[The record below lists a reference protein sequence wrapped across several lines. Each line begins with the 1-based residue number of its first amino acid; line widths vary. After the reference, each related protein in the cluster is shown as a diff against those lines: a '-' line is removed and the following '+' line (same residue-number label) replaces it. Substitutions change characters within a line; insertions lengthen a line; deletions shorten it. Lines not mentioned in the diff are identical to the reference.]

1 MAFRTLNHDDTT
13 LFNNR
18 LWKLMEKKNI
28 STAKELATA
37 LYEAGLVAVKQKP
50 NDNSDEVNKAN
61 AIGSVEKKIQA
72 HLNADKANRLQG
84 EYVAAYCEFF
94 GCSADYLFGQTEIVS
109 GNDDVRHFCE
119 ITGLSEKAVK
129 RLIDDLPDEAKAELT
144 QWWSE
149 VLESNLFYGLPM
161 EWHGMCYELGQ
172 YYTAQNEISRIHKAA
187 ELMDSSDKYVATLET
202 MMTENYLNEAKPHE
216 TAYFYHLSSITANMT
231 EFLEQSAEAYAVRNK
246 QRIDAYFSRRLHEKL
261 ETGRVRKH
269 LLK

>member
-1 MAFRTLNHDDTT
+1 
-13 LFNNR
+13 
-18 LWKLMEKKNI
+18 MEKKNI

-72 HLNADKANRLQG
+72 HLNADKADRLQG
-84 EYVAAYCEFF
+84 EYVVAYCEFF

-129 RLIDDLPDEAKAELT
+129 RLIEDLPDEAKVELT

-149 VLESNLFYGLPM
+149 VLESNLFYGLPI
-161 EWHGMCYELGQ
+161 EWHRMCYELGQ
-172 YYTAQNEISRIHKAA
+172 YCTAQNQMKKINATSKK
-187 ELMDSSDKYVATLET
+187 MDASDTFVET
-202 MMTENYLNEAKPHE
+202 WRSMMEENYLKEAEPHAG
-216 TAYFYHLSSITANMT
+216 AYFLHLNNIIRNMT
-231 EFLEQSAEAYAVRNK
+231 EFLETGAEEYAAKNK
-246 QRIDAYFSRRLHEKL
+246 QAVDKFFIKKLHERMDASYNHFL
-261 ETGRVRKH
+261 QHMSEE
-269 LLK
+269 